1 MPALPPHASRSF
13 PPEPASVP
21 AARRFVRGLLE
32 QTGSEQWTDEAQLAV
47 SELATNA
54 VLHAHTAFEVAV
66 QAGPD
71 GVHVQVWDDDPF
83 PPTRRSS
90 GAEATTGRGLELV
103 EAVAAE
109 YGVQVVGP
117 SKVVWFCLGT
127 TRPIGATDVLL
138 DRWQDRTGEDEA
150 PAGEASRVVLRA
162 MPLALWLSAREH
174 HNTLMREFALYE
186 QTHLY
191 ERHLH
196 EQAHLYEETQPAA
209 GGVSPALVAADRA
222 RSLVLAALRRLEVAA
237 QVDVVLAVRPEQAA
251 WFEALRDVLDG
262 AELLAR
268 SGELL
273 ATPGPP
279 EIVRVRRWACDQ
291 VLGQLA
297 GGRPLPWSGPLAL
310 GADGSRTL
318 PTWTVGATGRAG

>member
-13 PPEPASVP
+13 APEAASVP
-21 AARRFVRGLLE
+21 AARRFVRSLLE

-54 VLHAHTAFEVAV
+54 VLHAHTAFEVTV
-66 QAGPD
+66 QAGPG
-71 GVHVQVWDDDPF
+71 GVHVQVWDDDPV
-83 PPTRRSS
+83 PPARRSS
-90 GAEATTGRGLELV
+90 GTDATTGRGLELV
-103 EAVAAE
+103 EAVATE

-127 TRPIGATDVLL
+127 TRPAGTDVLL

-150 PAGEASRVVLRA
+150 PASAATRVVLRA

-186 QTHLY
+186 QTHL
-191 ERHLH
+191 LD
-196 EQAHLYEETQPAA
+196 PAA
-209 GGVSPALVAADRA
+209 AGVSPALVAADRA

-237 QVDVVLAVRPEQAA
+237 QLDVVLEVRPEQAA
-251 WFEALRDVLDG
+251 WFAALRDVLDG
-262 AELLAR
+262 AEVLAR

-273 ATPGPP
+273 APPGPP
-279 EIVRVRRWACDQ
+279 EIVQVRHWACEQ

-297 GGRPLPWSGPLAL
+297 GGRPLPWSGPVAL
-310 GADGSRTL
+310 RADAAWTLSDRPVEAPRRT
-318 PTWTVGATGRAG
+318 G